1 MSARSVLPLLA
12 VLTFGCAL
20 TPDYERPELDLPQAW
35 LDGSPAGDSV
45 ANLPWWDLFGDPRLR
60 ELTEITLTE
69 NKDLAV
75 ALGRIAEQRAQVTAT
90 RANQFPFIDLMG
102 GAGRGRSS
110 QQVSPGAATRDSFDF
125 SAGLSFDLDVWRK
138 FDRATEASRA
148 DLLAT
153 EAAYRDVTISLV
165 ASVATT
171 YFSLRDLDR
180 RLAISERTVEGRR
193 ESLEIVDARFQRG
206 LEAQLDVNQAEVQLA
221 IAEAAVASF
230 ERAVAQTQNALR
242 LLLGRN
248 PGTIERGRGL
258 SEQLLLPEVPAG
270 LPYELLQRRPDVVE
284 AEERL
289 IAETARIGVAEAN
302 RYPSFRLTAS
312 FGTAST
318 TLSQLGFNEAKAWS
332 LASAVLA
339 PVFNSGKLKALAKA
353 QRAKAD
359 QAARRY
365 EATLLTAFREV
376 EDALVGVRTF
386 RAEHGARLRQ
396 VEAARKA
403 ATLSRARYD
412 GGVVSYLEV
421 LDSDR
426 TLFEAELQESL
437 TQQQALAAVVE
448 LYRALGGGWTTP

>member
-12 VLTFGCAL
+12 LLTFGCAL

-60 ELTEITLTE
+60 ELTEIALAE

-102 GAGRGRSS
+102 GVGRGRSS
-110 QQVSPGAATRDSFDF
+110 QQVTPGAATRDSFDF

-230 ERAVAQTQNALR
+230 DRAVAQTQNALR

-365 EATLLTAFREV
+365 EAALLTAFREV

>member
-12 VLTFGCAL
+12 LLTFGCAL

-60 ELTEITLTE
+60 ELTEIALAE

-230 ERAVAQTQNALR
+230 DRAVAQTQNALR

-248 PGTIERGRGL
+248 PGTIERGMGL